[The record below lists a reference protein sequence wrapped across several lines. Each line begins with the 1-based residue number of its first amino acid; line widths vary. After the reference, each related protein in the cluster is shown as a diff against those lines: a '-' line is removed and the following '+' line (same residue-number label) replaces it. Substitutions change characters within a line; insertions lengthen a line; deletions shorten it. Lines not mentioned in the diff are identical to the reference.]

1 MHLRNRAPESAVR
14 RPGPDEDGLRGMG
27 ADSGSDDSDMGFGY
41 PGRLLPQ
48 RRLPE
53 LRHARSLVEEVLEE
67 EGGPGGASYG
77 GAGAGDGAGAGG
89 GSASLG

>member
-1 MHLRNRAPESAVR
+1 MRNRAPASAFR

-41 PGRLLPQ
+41 PGRLPE

-53 LRHARSLVEEVLEE
+53 LRHARSLVEEEPEE
-67 EGGPGGASYG
+67 EGGPEGASYS